1 MQPAKVA
8 VTLSAVH
15 RPQRLR
21 LQEPRRP
28 RSPLHHC
35 CQRVQQTLQ
44 PGPRL
49 GTLPQH
55 PRCASRV
62 QDLPLGCLRPCFCRW
77 QRPLDCARPVRGH
90 IFGSTYDTWNI
101 SICFRMLET
110 GRRAIRSRL
119 RVRRRRVVRVVRRR
133 RRAVAVRRAA
143 VRRRPHSPQTLNHFL
158 SPSSV
163 HDMRCHSLC
172 NAPFSS
178 PRALSLLHH
187 GSTQNFRSGGQAAD
201 ALSRCPPPAWPTP
214 FAPSVPSTA
223 ARWLTET
230 IFPRIYAR
238 RNCDPKRA
246 RYMSF
251 SFLLFCTDF

>member
-1 MQPAKVA
+1 MPSLSHSVSPRRPLKQSAKPNRPARLQQQLQPECAHPVQPAKVA
-8 VTLSAVH
+8 VTLTAVH

-62 QDLPLGCLRPCFCRW
+62 QDLPLGCLRPYFCRW
-77 QRPLDCARPVRGH
+77 QRPLDKARPVREP
-90 IFGSTYDTWNI
+90 IFETWNMC
-101 SICFRMLET
+101 SFFRMLET
-110 GRRAIRSRL
+110 GRRAIR
-119 RVRRRRVVRVVRRR
+119 RVRAAPRRLPTPRPAIRRP
-133 RRAVAVRRAA
+133 A

-163 HDMRCHSLC
+163 HDT
-172 NAPFSS
+172 FI
-178 PRALSLLHH
+178 ALFYIILRLFFLHI
-187 GSTQNFRSGGQAAD
+187 
-201 ALSRCPPPAWPTP
+201 SRDGT
-214 FAPSVPSTA
+214 
-223 ARWLTET
+223 
-230 IFPRIYAR
+230 
-238 RNCDPKRA
+238 
-246 RYMSF
+246 
-251 SFLLFCTDF
+251 